1 MELPLFFQASRFL
14 ASIPSFLAARVPATK
29 PIIPGRMNVAECS
42 SFSIKHQ
49 TKELTRPWLAVNL
62 TWDEGS
68 PSHVATLEMDS
79 IMKWK
84 LKAFIQNTVAY
95 LPDETSYSMYYW
107 IQRHFG
113 GLRRVNP
120 TRKLQDGINTWKR
133 ILQQNQEPTGKV
145 FFEVGTGRMPLVP
158 MAFWLMGAGSTITV
172 DLNPYMKEELVR
184 ESLQYLAKHREPI
197 AELFGSLLDT
207 ARFASLLD
215 LAQRPSYSLAD
226 VLEHCQIKYIAPGD
240 AAKTDLSG
248 NRIDYHTSYTVFEH
262 IPREILHA
270 ILTEGNR
277 LMRPGGLFVHR
288 IDYSDHFSHSDKS
301 ISAINFLQ
309 FNEKSWDKY
318 AGNRYMYQ
326 NRLRHDDYLQLF
338 ESVGQRLLATEPD
351 RNPKLAELVQ
361 SGALALDDRFKSKPA
376 DILSITGSWIVTE
389 KG

>member
-1 MELPLFFQASRFL
+1 MSVFESW
-14 ASIPSFLAARVPATK
+14 
-29 PIIPGRMNVAECS
+29 
-42 SFSIKHQ
+42 SFSINRQ
-49 TKELTRPWLAVNL
+49 TEELTRLWLAVNL
-62 TWDEGS
+62 TLDEGF
-68 PSHVATLEMDS
+68 PSHVATLEMNS

-133 ILQQNQEPTGKV
+133 ILQQNQKPIGKV

-172 DLNPYMKEELVR
+172 DLNPYMKEQLVR
-184 ESLQYLAKHREPI
+184 ESLQYMAKHREPI
-197 AELFGSLLDT
+197 AKLFGSLLDT
-207 ARFASLLD
+207 ARFDSLLA
-215 LAQRPSYSLAD
+215 LAQRPSCSLAE
-226 VLEHCQIKYIAPGD
+226 VLEHCKVKYIAPGD
-240 AAKTDLSG
+240 AAKTGLSE
-248 NRIDYHTSYTVFEH
+248 NQIDYHTSYTVFEH
-262 IPREILHA
+262 IPREILQA

-309 FNEKSWDKY
+309 FNEKLWDQY

-351 RNPKLAELVQ
+351 RNSKLAELVQ

-376 DILSITGSWIVTE
+376 DILSITGSWIITE